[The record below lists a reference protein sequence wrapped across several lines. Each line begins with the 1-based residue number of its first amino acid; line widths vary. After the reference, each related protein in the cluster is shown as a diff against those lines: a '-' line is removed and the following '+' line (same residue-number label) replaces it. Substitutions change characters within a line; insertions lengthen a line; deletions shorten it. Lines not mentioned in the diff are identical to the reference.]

1 MKKQLFIHI
10 GPYKTGT
17 TSVQEHFWRNRTA
30 YVKKGVLYPRTG
42 IFSDFWG
49 HRHLRLANTFRHD
62 LWKRLVRE
70 IEKSKATKILVSS
83 ERLSYGLTHLAE
95 ARHLIEAYDPHLIVV
110 LRDEA
115 DLLHSL
121 YLQTVKSYFT
131 EFRGRRGPGDFQT
144 WLASRQTKFIYAR
157 MIRQWV
163 DIFGPDRMTFIVYP
177 RSKRLDIVEEI
188 CAEMGVPV
196 LKRFRQSNPS
206 IGTFAARLALL
217 GERVNWKFGR
227 LMMRVGRKI
236 ERRFPKLAKAKVPG
250 FDAAELR
257 AFYDERNRAAVKA
270 FPGFGAKYREIQA
283 SRAPKDRP

>member
-1 MKKQLFIHI
+1 MKKQIFIHI

-17 TSVQEHFWRNRTA
+17 TSVQEHFWRNRAA
-30 YVKKGVLYPRTG
+30 YLKMGVLYPRTG
-42 IFSDFWG
+42 IFSDLWG
-49 HRHLRLANTFRHD
+49 HRHLRLANAFRYK
-62 LWKRLVRE
+62 LWKSLVRE
-70 IEKSKATKILVSS
+70 IEKSKATKILISS

-95 ARHLIEAYDPHLIVV
+95 ARPLIEAYDPHLIVV

-163 DIFGPDRMTFIVYP
+163 DIFGFDRMTFIVYP
-177 RSKRLDIVEEI
+177 KGKRFDIVEEI
-188 CAEMGVPV
+188 CAEMDVPV
-196 LKRFRQSNPS
+196 LKRFQQSNPS
-206 IGTFAARLALL
+206 IGTFAARMGLL

-227 LMMRVGRKI
+227 FMMGVGRKI
-236 ERRFPKLAKAKVPG
+236 ERCFPRLAKAKVPG
-250 FDAAELR
+250 FNAAELR
-257 AFYDERNRAAVKA
+257 AFYDERNRDAAKT
-270 FPGFGAKYREIQA
+270 FPAFGAKYRDLQA
-283 SRAPKDRP
+283 ARAPTEHP